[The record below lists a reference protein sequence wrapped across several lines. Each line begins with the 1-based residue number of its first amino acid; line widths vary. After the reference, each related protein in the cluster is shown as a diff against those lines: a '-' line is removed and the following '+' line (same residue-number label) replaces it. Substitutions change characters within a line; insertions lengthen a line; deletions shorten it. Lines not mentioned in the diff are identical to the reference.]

1 VRRVMLAVTGTVG
14 VLVMLLGFKT
24 SPQSTARSALLGGQG
39 PAASGQGGSTQ
50 AGPGP
55 TGAGSTG
62 AGSTGA
68 GSKSSGTVNG
78 QAIDTQYGPV
88 QVQVTFSGGRITNV
102 QAIQIPQG
110 TPRDQQINAYAGPI
124 LAQEAIQAQSAQID
138 VISGATF
145 TSEGYAQSLQSAIDQ
160 ASG

>member
-24 SPQSTARSALLGGQG
+24 SPQSTGRSALLGGQT

-50 AGPGP
+50 A
-55 TGAGSTG
+55 GAGSTG

>member
-24 SPQSTARSALLGGQG
+24 SPQSTGRSALLGGQT
-39 PAASGQGGSTQ
+39 PAGSGQGGSNQ
-50 AGPGP
+50 AGG
-55 TGAGSTG
+55 GSTG
-62 AGSTGA
+62 G

>member
-1 VRRVMLAVTGTVG
+1 MRRVMLAVTGTVG

-24 SPQSTARSALLGGQG
+24 SPQSTGRSALLGGQT
-39 PAASGQGGSTQ
+39 PAASSQGGSTQ
-50 AGPGP
+50 A
-55 TGAGSTG
+55 GAGSTG